1 MVERDEPAEPDEAVL
16 EPDELE
22 VEHREEVQ
30 EIGENRYVVSTD
42 EDGGDGGGNRREP
55 DRAPS
60 GQTTPTGPENRP
72 RPRQG
77 ADPASTEPSEPTVST
92 GSRTP
97 LAAVGDRY
105 AVDIA
110 AKVDGS
116 VDDSRIGSDSIVET
130 FERTLLWYASQV
142 DDSTPPEEV
151 IRILLAES
159 DLDVSLLD

>member
-1 MVERDEPAEPDEAVL
+1 MADRDEPAEPDEGVL

-22 VEHREEVQ
+22 VERREEVR
-30 EIGENRYVVSTD
+30 EIGENRYIVSTD
-42 EDGGDGGGNRREP
+42 EEGEGDGRERREP
-55 DRAPS
+55 E
-60 GQTTPTGPENRP
+60 TPPAAPENRP
-72 RPRQG
+72 RPG
-77 ADPASTEPSEPTVST
+77 SDPAETELSEPTVPS

-97 LAAVGDRY
+97 LAAVGERY

-110 AKVDGS
+110 TKVDGS

-130 FERTLLWYASQV
+130 FEETLLWYARQV

-159 DLDVSLLD
+159 DLEVSLLD

>member
-1 MVERDEPAEPDEAVL
+1 MVDRDEPAEPEEGVL

-22 VEHREEVQ
+22 VERREEVQ
-30 EIGENRYVVSTD
+30 ELGENRYIVSTD
-42 EDGGDGGGNRREP
+42 DDEGDDDGRTRRDQEP
-55 DRAPS
+55 APS
-60 GQTTPTGPENRP
+60 GRTPPTGPEDRP
-72 RPRQG
+72 RPG
-77 ADPASTEPSEPTVST
+77 ADPASTELSEPTVPS

-97 LAAVGDRY
+97 LVAVGERY

-116 VDDSRIGSDSIVET
+116 VDDRRLGSDSIVET
-130 FERTLLWYASQV
+130 FEETLVWYARQV